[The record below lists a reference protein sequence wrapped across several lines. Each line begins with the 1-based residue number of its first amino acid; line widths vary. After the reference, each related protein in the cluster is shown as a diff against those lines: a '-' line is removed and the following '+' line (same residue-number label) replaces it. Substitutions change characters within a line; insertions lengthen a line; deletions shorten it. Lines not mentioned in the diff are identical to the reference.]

1 MPPSWIVVACLTGRG
16 LSHRTISTNCDL
28 GNRNRTAVV
37 CAFIGSIA
45 GSEKRFLVRTLCF
58 KMFLLNVLIWH
69 NYLHVLVFEPR
80 WRRKCQIE
88 NRFTDFFSNILEV
101 KLQFRYCLTMVAF
114 LSATSCLQRKAAF
127 FYIRPIKYR
136 KSCTD
141 FNLKTY
147 TYDKQ
152 LWKNSIFINKQMTI
166 LFLTKFN
173 YPLSQRPILLTRP
186 IDDN

>member
-1 MPPSWIVVACLTGRG
+1 
-16 LSHRTISTNCDL
+16 
-28 GNRNRTAVV
+28 
-37 CAFIGSIA
+37 
-45 GSEKRFLVRTLCF
+45 
-58 KMFLLNVLIWH
+58 
-69 NYLHVLVFEPR
+69 
-80 WRRKCQIE
+80 
-88 NRFTDFFSNILEV
+88 
-101 KLQFRYCLTMVAF
+101 MVAL

>member
-1 MPPSWIVVACLTGRG
+1 MSIWNQI
-16 LSHRTISTNCDL
+16 HRL
-28 GNRNRTAVV
+28 
-37 CAFIGSIA
+37 
-45 GSEKRFLVRTLCF
+45 
-58 KMFLLNVLIWH
+58 
-69 NYLHVLVFEPR
+69 
-80 WRRKCQIE
+80 
-88 NRFTDFFSNILEV
+88 FSNIFENY
-101 KLQFRYCLTMVAF
+101 FC
-114 LSATSCLQRKAAF
+114 SATSCVQRKAAF
-127 FYIRPIKYR
+127 FYTRPIKYR

-152 LWKNSIFINKQMTI
+152 LWKNSIFINKQMTQI